1 MRYLH
6 ALPPF
11 QRISKLKNKIG
22 KFVKSAGFKIGL
34 TALFYAS
41 AILLESF
48 GISVAALA
56 LYILSLACCGGG
68 VFIGAI
74 KGILRRDLLDEKFLM
89 SIASVGAMA
98 IGKYRE
104 GVAVMLFFLVGE
116 TFEHMAVRKSRNS
129 IKSLMDICPDEANI
143 MVDGEEVTVDAEDV
157 EVDNILIIRP
167 GQRVAVDSVVISGN
181 ADVDTSSMTGESM
194 PVSVSEGSS
203 LCSGYILTNG
213 FVYARATATADQSS
227 AARILELVENANEN
241 KSREEAFITRFSRYY
256 TPAVVI
262 LALCVAILPWILGFM
277 PFSRSLYTALTF
289 LVISCPCALVISVPM
304 AFFGGIGGAASQG
317 ILYKGGNVFS
327 KVATVDTVAFDKTGT
342 ITNGRFEISDV
353 KCFGVEREELL
364 SIAASVEYASAH
376 PVAEC
381 IKNSSSKIVSPDS
394 VNEIAGYGIVASF
407 GDDECAVGNIALMHK
422 LSVNID
428 ESLVASGPEVYVSRN
443 GSLIGII
450 IISDTIK
457 SEAKETFLRLK
468 GLGVKRTVILSGD
481 REQSVKNTAEAVNAD
496 EYHFALKP
504 SEKYE
509 KLEQLISSSKSTMYV
524 GDGINDSPSLARA
537 DVGVAM
543 GALGQD
549 SAIEAADMVIM
560 TDNLYKIPQ
569 AVLIAR
575 KTIQISRQNIVFAL
589 GSKGLILLLG
599 LLGFANMWLAVFADV
614 GVAVLAILNS
624 TRALKAPKI

>member
-1 MRYLH
+1 M
-6 ALPPF
+6 
-11 QRISKLKNKIG
+11 KNKIG
-22 KFVKSAGFKIGL
+22 KVIGSAGFKIGL
-34 TALFYAS
+34 TILFYVS
-41 AILLESF
+41 AILLESL
-48 GISVAALA
+48 GVSIASLV
-56 LYILSLACCGGG
+56 LYILSLIVCGSA
-68 VFIGAI
+68 VFVGAI

-98 IGKYRE
+98 IGEYRE

-143 MVDGEEVTVDAEDV
+143 MLDGEEVTVDAEDV
-157 EVDNILIIRP
+157 DVGNILIIRP
-167 GQRVAVDSVVISGN
+167 GERVAVDAVVVSGS
-181 ADVDTSSMTGESM
+181 ADVDTSSMTGESI
-194 PVSVSEGSS
+194 PVSVTEGAV

-213 FVYARATATADQSS
+213 LVYARATATADQSS

-256 TPAVVI
+256 TPAVVL
-262 LALCVAILPWILGFM
+262 LALGVAILPWLLGFM
-277 PFSRSLYTALTF
+277 PFSKSLYTALTF

-327 KVATVDTVAFDKTGT
+327 KVATVETVAFDKTGT

-353 KCFGVEREELL
+353 ICFGVEKDELL
-364 SIAASVEYASAH
+364 SIAASVEYGSAH

-381 IKNSSSKIVSPDS
+381 IKNSSSKIVNPNS
-394 VNEIAGYGIVASF
+394 VNEIAGFGIIASF
-407 GDDECAVGNIALMHK
+407 DNAECAVGNRALMQK
-422 LSVNID
+422 LSID
-428 ESLVASGPEVYVSRN
+428 VADSCVDSGPEVYVSKN
-443 GSLIGII
+443 GRLIGTI

-457 SEAKETFLRLK
+457 PEAKGTFSRLK
-468 GLGVKRTVILSGD
+468 ELGVKHTVILSGD
-481 REQSVKNTAEAVNAD
+481 REQSVKNIAKAVNAD
-496 EYHFALKP
+496 EYHYSLKP
-504 SEKYE
+504 DEKYT
-509 KLEQLISSSKSTMYV
+509 KLEQLISQSKSTMYV
-524 GDGINDSPSLARA
+524 GDGVNDSPSLARA

-560 TDNLYKIPQ
+560 TDNLSKIPQ
-569 AVLIAR
+569 AVQIAR

-589 GSKGLILLLG
+589 GSKGLILILG
-599 LLGFANMWLAVFADV
+599 LIGFANMWLAVFADV

-624 TRALKAPKI
+624 TRALRAPK